1 MEVINDD
8 QNQNGYY
15 NQNQYQ
21 QPYQNPYGYQQPNQ
35 NQAPPFPKPSNNLVW
50 GILTTILC
58 CLPFGI
64 VSIVF
69 ASKVDGLWYSGRY
82 QEAKDAARKAGTWA
96 IVSASIGILFSII
109 YIVFVLLAAAK
120 GVSSGLTDM
129 MDLY

>member
-1 MEVINDD
+1 MRRYHIFIYAIEPSSLKKPRQFVGAFSLNSLCTAIMIIIHYKSYHQLHDILHRI
-8 QNQNGYY
+8 QVQFH
-15 NQNQYQ
+15 
-21 QPYQNPYGYQQPNQ
+21 
-35 NQAPPFPKPSNNLVW
+35 QASW
-50 GILTTILC
+50 QIH
-58 CLPFGI
+58 
-64 VSIVF
+64 
-69 ASKVDGLWYSGRY
+69 KVYSGRY